1 MKLVFRKSYW
11 ALLIILLLA
20 SNCTAYKKIP
30 YLTDADA
37 ISTEEFAKVAKKYEA
52 TIMPNDV
59 LSITVNTSTGA
70 ASVDFNLPLLPQE
83 MTVSTVGT
91 LQNYIVDNEG
101 YIVFPVLG
109 KIKVEGMTRKE
120 IESYIYSQIYP
131 RYLKEEPIVN
141 VRFVNYKVVVIGEV
155 AKPGIYTSANG
166 QMTIFDAL
174 ASAGDLTIYGKRNDV
189 LLIREDAQGQR
200 SIRRIDLQKNDI
212 LLDNDL
218 YYLQQNDK
226 LYVQPNKAKG
236 NNSSFGTL
244 ESLVLSGL
252 SILISVISIVTR

>member
-37 ISTEEFAKVAKKYEA
+37 ISTEEFAKAAKKYEA
-52 TIMPNDV
+52 IIMPNDV

-70 ASVDFNLPLLPQE
+70 ASIDFNLPLLPQE
-83 MTVSTVGT
+83 MTISSIGT

-101 YIVFPVLG
+101 DIVFPVLG

-141 VRFVNYKVVVIGEV
+141 VRFVNYKVVVMGEV
-155 AKPGIYTSANG
+155 AKPGIYSSANG

-200 SIRRIDLQKNDI
+200 SVRRIDLQKNDI
-212 LLDNDL
+212 LLNNDL

-236 NNSSFGTL
+236 NNSSFGAL
-244 ESLVLSGL
+244 ESLALSGL
-252 SILISVISIVTR
+252 SILISVISIITR